1 MRFLLVKRVFGGIAG
16 ETGFTSL
23 PKPLSEF
30 GRDLAE
36 AVSIA
41 YYVSAGLTLLFFES
55 AVRYI
60 RVYKCY
66 RYRKAGLY
74 TQKLGSWDNTGYQK
88 NIGTHHVRHLD
99 PDAPTPG
106 CIPKIRDVRNLI
118 RAGRN
123 AEAQDLCPTGITLRC
138 SGVESWLHD
147 CSFNKRALD
156 ATELDGGRRIW
167 KWACF
172 CASEVFQKIA
182 SSEGGEIRESRFC
195 CSVWQCK
202 PHVLTP
208 TASCCVGQMHL
219 VVSDIAPVR
228 EFCIHATQ
236 GRARWPSSLSDL
248 YVDMMELR
256 QPPVQEYFSCDTHY
270 RSWLST
276 IENCISPEER
286 ARSFATAKQAL
297 DTAIAFL
304 HNPTVCT
311 APNSALHFCS
321 GELASIQ
328 RNLTVNVAVN
338 PQNNM
343 LLDIELKCAALEV
356 EGTESLVTSDGGF
369 LSLKESFHIFILKF
383 FEWMRFHSDGVRR
396 DAPFVAY
403 LPSLLLSRTC
413 ATMHGDSWLASG
425 LEMTASDNPD
435 WLRRELFRDCLAAAL
450 MRLNAL
456 FPHSC
461 RKVPRKYSWSS
472 SSLCLSSSWCG
483 SLRAYDGA
491 RQNDRQDILC
501 NKWTLLLEQVYQ
513 IRIQLRAL
521 LTNTDLMELRGA
533 RRGLELRGARRGRLG
548 AVGVIAFGL
557 VVWILW
563 SKIYFPTP
571 PVPAFLDP
579 FQHQAHKVPTD
590 AIPAE
595 EITKSRIFWLGF
607 LSMVSS
613 LVASMALAA
622 FCHGVD
628 PARGGVLGDGAAQ
641 IGGQEATRIFV
652 DVGDAGVANVLEGDA
667 SGMLEEDAGV
677 ANGLEGAAGAMQEGD
692 AGTNI
697 VVDMPEQDAAAGAN
711 EGNAAAGERDTGAQD
726 ECEGEDVHPG
736 EDLTG
741 IIVTEPTGDKIGETA
756 QGGDSVSMGDTPA
769 EGDAGVMAHE
779 GDPGVAAAVP
789 LAGSGAVLLA
799 ATGGNAQA
807 GDAQARGSSGDDM
820 LRSLSPL
827 LALLALSTLNAV
839 AMVEKWNRDGIDY
852 HHLAI
857 VSAFVAAFSGFFC
870 VFGLL
875 TVIAKL
881 PAGRGRGVAILCS
894 SLVLSLAS
902 PGFSLAFQHQPP
914 RVWVTAGI
922 YVVASAFPLGLRGVL
937 RLGFPRSPLYVVF
950 SVCSLTSALFWGVF
964 SHWEKDYAHAGGAGS
979 AMFAN
984 TVFFYFYYKN
994 SK

>member
-16 ETGFTSL
+16 DTGITSL
-23 PKPLSEF
+23 PELLSEF

-36 AVSIA
+36 MKRFVEDDWKFSGFFFTETRQPSSCKRQG
-41 YYVSAGLTLLFFES
+41 YVRRLNCKLPSLHHGFFIGICMEKET
-55 AVRYI
+55 I
-60 RVYKCY
+60 RLVFVLS
-66 RYRKAGLY
+66 REFGVQGIGFRK
-74 TQKLGSWDNTGYQK
+74 K
-88 NIGTHHVRHLD
+88 
-99 PDAPTPG
+99 G
-106 CIPKIRDVRNLI
+106 CIPKIRCAESHPSWKKR
-118 RAGRN
+118 RSAGPVSNRDYSSLLRV
-123 AEAQDLCPTGITLRC
+123 EKPTSKQD
-138 SGVESWLHD
+138 
-147 CSFNKRALD
+147 KAL
-156 ATELDGGRRIW
+156 ALLKSKLLGLM
-167 KWACF
+167 
-172 CASEVFQKIA
+172 
-182 SSEGGEIRESRFC
+182 EGGYGNGLAF
-195 CSVWQCK
+195 
-202 PHVLTP
+202 VLP
-208 TASCCVGQMHL
+208 SCCVGQMHL
-219 VVSDIAPVR
+219 VVSDMAAVR
-228 EFCIHATQ
+228 E
-236 GRARWPSSLSDL
+236 
-248 YVDMMELR
+248 
-256 QPPVQEYFSCDTHY
+256 QEYVSCDAHY

-297 DTAIAFL
+297 DTATAFL

-343 LLDIELKCAALEV
+343 LLDIELKCAALEG
-356 EGTESLVTSDGGF
+356 EGIESLVTRE
-369 LSLKESFHIFILKF
+369 LPHFHPEVFRMDAFSI
-383 FEWMRFHSDGVRR
+383 HSDGVRR
-396 DAPFVAY
+396 DAPFVIY

-413 ATMHGDSWLASG
+413 ATMHGGKYRGNTHGAPRPYASNLAGADLYVHMMEHGRTTGLPDSDTVACSLDKHRSFPAIEESLLRSRTSG
-425 LEMTASDNPD
+425 AIAIIQIRDN
-435 WLRRELFRDCLAAAL
+435 LFSRELAGTVSA
-450 MRLNAL
+450 
-456 FPHSC
+456 
-461 RKVPRKYSWSS
+461 
-472 SSLCLSSSWCG
+472 
-483 SLRAYDGA
+483 
-491 RQNDRQDILC
+491 
-501 NKWTLLLEQVYQ
+501 
-513 IRIQLRAL
+513 QL
-521 LTNTDLMELRGA
+521 ELRGA

-607 LSMVSS
+607 LSMLSS
-613 LVASMALAA
+613 LVASIALAA
-622 FCHGVD
+622 FCHGVDPARGGVLGVD

-667 SGMLEEDAGV
+667 GGMPEEDAGV
-677 ANGLEGAAGAMQEGD
+677 ANVLEGAAAAMPEGD
-692 AGTNI
+692 ATNI
-697 VVDMPEQDAAAGAN
+697 VVDMPEQDAAAGPT

-726 ECEGEDVHPG
+726 ECEGEGDVHPG
-736 EDLTG
+736 RCA
-741 IIVTEPTGDKIGETA
+741 TGDKIVETA

-789 LAGSGAVLLA
+789 LAGAGAVLLA

-839 AMVEKWNRDGIDY
+839 AMVEKWNRDRIDY

-857 VSAFVAAFSGFFC
+857 MSAFVAAFSGFFC

-894 SLVLSLAS
+894 SMVLSLAS

-914 RVWVTAGI
+914 RIWVTAGI

-937 RLGFPRSPLYVVF
+937 RLGFPRFAVGNFLPLGDGLRPSHGSRYNW
-950 SVCSLTSALFWGVF
+950 VCKLIESWLDEVSSMPRLRAIPKYNEAFCTIRCPTAQKNIKDLTSPMDEPL
-964 SHWEKDYAHAGGAGS
+964 
-979 AMFAN
+979 MPRL
-984 TVFFYFYYKN
+984 
-994 SK
+994 